1 MVHEVKFRVD
11 QLDHFPDDGKRREV
25 IRGRLYVSP
34 APSIHHQLIVKRL
47 IVQTELYLQQNPLG
61 EVLPGVGV
69 IFSSFDGVIPDV
81 VFVSKERLAFLE
93 ERRIYAAPD
102 WVIEVLSPGNSAYD
116 LETERV
122 LYQQQG
128 VKLYWIVDPERLEV
142 LVYEGR
148 SEEPTIHRCN
158 AKLEVSLLL
167 GLFFD
172 VGELSKKSPR

>member
-11 QLDHFPDDGKRREV
+11 QLEHFPDDGKRREV
-25 IRGRLYVSP
+25 IGCRLYVST
-34 APSIHHQLIVKRL
+34 APSIHHQLIIKRL

-81 VFVSKERLAFLE
+81 VFVSKERLALLE
-93 ERRIYAAPD
+93 EKRIYAAPD
-102 WVIEVLSPGNSAYD
+102 WAIEVLSPGNSEYD
-116 LETERV
+116 LETKRV

-142 LVYEGR
+142 LVYEGQ
-148 SEEPTIHRCN
+148 SEEPTIHRRN
-158 AKLEVSLLL
+158 AKLEVALLP

-172 VGELSKKSPR
+172 VGELTKKSPR